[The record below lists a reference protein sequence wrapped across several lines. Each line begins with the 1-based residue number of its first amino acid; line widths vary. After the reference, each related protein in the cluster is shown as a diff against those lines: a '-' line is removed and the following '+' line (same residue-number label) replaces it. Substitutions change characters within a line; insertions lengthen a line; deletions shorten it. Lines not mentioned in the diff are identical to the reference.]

1 MKETAMQARYHLRH
15 KTLNAGVM
23 RMKKIVTISHGTTR
37 SIIKKVGTKW
47 GQHYPQNQKRPCN
60 FRCKALYLLAPR
72 DGLEP
77 PT

>member
-1 MKETAMQARYHLRH
+1 
-15 KTLNAGVM
+15 
-23 RMKKIVTISHGTTR
+23 MKKIVTISHGTTR

-60 FRCKALYLLAPR
+60 FRCKALYFLAPR